1 MKDPL
6 LELIVNAALIVGAK
20 SEGHIPTYI
29 TVAVGG
35 VLVAGEIV
43 SRAEFM
49 LGDEVTDLLSERINS
64 SSSPSK
70 DTLDDGFIHLKNA
83 RFLSGGKTI
92 RPPLETGQLFWR
104 ARLERVDGFALGA
117 LNV

>member
-20 SEGHIPTYI
+20 SEGRIPTYI
-29 TVAVGG
+29 TVSVGG
-35 VLVAGEIV
+35 ILVAGEVI
-43 SRAEFM
+43 SGAEFM
-49 LGDEVTDLLSERINS
+49 LGDQVTDILSEGINS
-64 SSSPSK
+64 SSLPLK
-70 DTLDDGFIHLKNA
+70 DTLDAGFIHLKDA

-104 ARLERVDGFALGA
+104 ARLESVDGFALGA